1 MLDVGSIDSLADSPC
16 FLPSGIQTSGA
27 APFIHIILM
36 VESQRAQQKPF
47 DGSSSSVTHTFT
59 VTYIL
64 LAKASLMVE
73 LEADDGGKSISSAR
87 KGTTSHMP

>member
-1 MLDVGSIDSLADSPC
+1 
-16 FLPSGIQTSGA
+16 
-27 APFIHIILM
+27 M

-87 KGTTSHMP
+87 KGTTSHMPWMEANNAITGSAENNREQS